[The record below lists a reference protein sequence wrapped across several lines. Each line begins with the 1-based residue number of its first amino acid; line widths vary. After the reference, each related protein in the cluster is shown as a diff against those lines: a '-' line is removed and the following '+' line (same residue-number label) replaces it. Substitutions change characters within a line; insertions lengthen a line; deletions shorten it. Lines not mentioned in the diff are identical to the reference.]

1 MESYIPFKEQQR
13 EEARRTDLAAFLRQQ
28 GEEVKRSGTEFVW
41 LDHGQR
47 VTIRG
52 NLWFH
57 QYEQVGGDAID
68 FACRFYGMGYTDA
81 VQLMLAMR
89 SMGVGAVQG
98 TVEPFAKQPLEL
110 PPKHENMRRV
120 YGYLIRRRGID
131 KDVLDAFAYR
141 GLVYESADYHNAV
154 FVGTDRDGQPRH
166 IHKHSTAAQGA
177 SRGTPLEVSR
187 STASTGPAAGT
198 PCFCLKPLLMHCPSL
213 PCTSKAG
220 KARVNLGK
228 DRKLLKKVHEE
239 KDTIFPEDVKRLRK
253 QNGFW
258 LCEDFINSHYPSQC
272 SDQQITIEDFKN

>member
-41 LDHGQR
+41 LDYGQR

-110 PPKHENMRRV
+110 PPKHENIRRV

-141 GLVYESADYHNAV
+141 GAGVRTRRLPQRSVCGNRPGWTAPAYPQAQHRSSGGFKGNAPGSEPEYS
-154 FVGTDRDGQPRH
+154 FHWTGSGDALFLFEALIDALSFITL
-166 IHKHSTAAQGA
+166 HKQSW
-177 SRGTPLEVSR
+177 
-187 STASTGPAAGT
+187 
-198 PCFCLKPLLMHCPSL
+198 K
-213 PCTSKAG
+213 
-220 KARVNLGK
+220 
-228 DRKLLKKVHEE
+228 
-239 KDTIFPEDVKRLRK
+239 
-253 QNGFW
+253 
-258 LCEDFINSHYPSQC
+258 SQ
-272 SDQQITIEDFKN
+272 S